1 MNQKIDRYTEYVNL
15 PCEYERLQWLYA
27 TISKQRKK
35 GRVVRIL
42 EVGCGKGNVAIPLGL
57 INFSEVKGIDVLEEQ
72 VRIGNERNS
81 LRNVTISY
89 EKLVDCAISKYDF
102 IVLTRVME
110 DVDTYKDVL
119 LYIEQNANPLVEIQ
133 LTITGSRLTN
143 RSRNFFSVKRLKK
156 EMLECGLEVFEVKK
170 VYVFS
175 SHHCE
180 VVSTPSV
187 TPVFQNRSFPG
198 TMLTKFSGE
207 QPLLPHPEE
216 KKSPESSVAL
226 PKVFGWLK
234 PVVDCLNLKISRL
247 AFFLKKNRRSL

>member
-1 MNQKIDRYTEYVNL
+1 MHQIDRYTEYVNR

-57 INFSEVKGIDVLEEQ
+57 IRFSEVKGIDVEEEQ

-89 EKLVDCAISKYDF
+89 EKLVDCAIYKYDF
-102 IVLTRVME
+102 IVLTQVME
-110 DVDTYKDVL
+110 DVDSYKDVL
-119 LYIEQNANPLVEIQ
+119 LYIAQEANPLVEIQ
-133 LTITGSRLTN
+133 LTITCSLLTN

-156 EMLECGLEVFEVKK
+156 EVLECGLEVFEVKK

-175 SHHCE
+175 
-180 VVSTPSV
+180 PMIA
-187 TPVFQNRSFPG
+187 QLFPR
-198 TMLTKFSGE
+198 LPLRRFSKIDHFLA
-207 QPLLPHPEE
+207 QLLPNFLVRSHYYRIR
-216 KKSPESSVAL
+216 KKRSHL
-226 PKVFGWLK
+226 KVVWRGRKLSGLK
-234 PVVDCLNLKISRL
+234 P
-247 AFFLKKNRRSL
+247 